1 MINVTDNGTF
11 PTTAQT
17 GTSDAFF
24 PLSPGRTHLVEIYGS
39 TFDSG
44 SIEVEIRVDG
54 TWQTLAT
61 KGAITEAEGF
71 SFVSRATAI
80 RFVVTSVAAAGAD
93 IDIYVMP
100 IS

>member
-1 MINVTDNGTF
+1 MVNITDNGTF

-24 PLSPGRTHLVEIYGS
+24 PTQPGRTNLVEIYGA

-44 SIEVEIRVDG
+44 SIEVEVRVDG

-71 SFVSRATAI
+71 QFVSRGTAI

-100 IS
+100 VS

>member
-1 MINVTDNGTF
+1 MNITDNGTY

-17 GTSDAFF
+17 GNSNAFW
-24 PLSPGRTHLVEIYGS
+24 PIQPARAYLVEIFGA

-44 SIEVEIRVDG
+44 SIEVETYVDG

-71 SFVSRATAI
+71 QFISNGTRI
-80 RFVVTSVAAAGAD
+80 RFVVTSVLAAGAD
-93 IDIYVMP
+93 IDIHMVP
-100 IS
+100 VT